1 MVLESASRFLFSLFR
16 FLGDWS
22 SRVAQVRREFPV
34 FHLPGTSEREA
45 RALPGLASG
54 PFVVWFDFY
63 FIFDTVSLCSQA
75 GLETHYVA

>member
-1 MVLESASRFLFSLFR
+1 MVLESASRFLFSFFR

-45 RALPGLASG
+45 RARCLAWLAVLLLFGLISIL
-54 PFVVWFDFY
+54 FLIQFH
-63 FIFDTVSLCSQA
+63 C
-75 GLETHYVA
+75 VARLA